1 MKLDDLA
8 VKLEAY
14 GLHLRGVLTVPA
26 EELKSLRFEVD
37 SDITIA
43 LVGNIGSS
51 YWPVFSQSC
60 EYRDEKPDPLDRWSR
75 RVAEQVAKAIGASA
89 IYPFEGPPYY
99 PFLQWAKRAEP
110 LSQSPMGLMI
120 HPKYGLWHS
129 YRFGLLLSEAQADT
143 ASVSVESPCLNC
155 DGQPCLH
162 RCPVD
167 AFSNGSY
174 DVDSCAAY
182 LRQTSDARCHQ
193 EGCLARNACPMGEA
207 YRYESAQHTFHLR
220 AFLDSPLPGGVTPSP
235 SGRRRG

>member
-1 MKLDDLA
+1 MNLTGLA
-8 VKLEAY
+8 AKLETF
-14 GLHLRGVLTVPA
+14 GLHLRGVTGLSR
-26 EELKSLRFEVD
+26 EELKSFQIDVG
-37 SDITIA
+37 SDVSIA

-60 EYRDEKPDPLDRWSR
+60 ESRDGKPDPLDRWSR

-120 HPKYGLWHS
+120 HPNYGLWHS
-129 YRFGLLLSEAQADT
+129 YRFGLLLSEAQADRT
-143 ASVSVESPCLNC
+143 SVSVESPCLNC
-155 DGQPCLH
+155 EGQPCLH
-162 RCPVD
+162 HCPVN
-167 AFSNGSY
+167 AFSTEGY

-182 LRQTSDARCHQ
+182 LKQTPRARCHQ
-193 EGCLARNACPMGEA
+193 EGCLARLACPVGEA

-220 AFLDSPLPGGVTPSP
+220 AFLGA
-235 SGRRRG
+235 R

>member
-1 MKLDDLA
+1 MNLTGLA
-8 VKLEAY
+8 AKLENF
-14 GLHLRGVLTVPA
+14 GLHLRGVTGLSR
-26 EELKSLRFEVD
+26 EELKSFQIDVG
-37 SDITIA
+37 SDVSIA

-60 EYRDEKPDPLDRWSR
+60 EYRDGKPDPLDRWSR

-120 HPKYGLWHS
+120 HPNYGLWHA
-129 YRFGLLLSEAQADT
+129 YRFGLLLSEAKAPDT
-143 ASVSVESPCLNC
+143 PGISVESPCLSC

-162 RCPVD
+162 SCPVD
-167 AFSNGSY
+167 AFSNGGY

-182 LRQTSDARCHQ
+182 LKQEPQALCHQ
-193 EGCLARNACPMGEA
+193 QGCLARLACPVGEA
-207 YRYESAQHTFHLR
+207 YRYEPAQHTFHLR
-220 AFLDSPLPGGVTPSP
+220 AFLGTRLSLTPALSQ
-235 SGRRRG
+235 GERG